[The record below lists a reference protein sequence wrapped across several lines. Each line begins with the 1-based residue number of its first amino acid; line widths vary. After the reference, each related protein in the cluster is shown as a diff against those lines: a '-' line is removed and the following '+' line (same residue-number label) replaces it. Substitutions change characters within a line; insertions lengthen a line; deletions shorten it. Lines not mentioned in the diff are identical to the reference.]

1 MENVTLSI
9 KNCHRA
15 KTVRM
20 KEFPEN
26 GNYEFGFRGHTL
38 GNGYFC
44 HLAKK
49 EGHENVV
56 KDSDLQNYIVV
67 DWKYQENFEDMYDL
81 AVRAFYNTSH
91 TPEVRALQYIR
102 GYEADLQSDLAELP
116 KEWHFEYIARF
127 RSRIEDLFRLHSR
140 CLSAMITG
148 PARFPTKRA
157 QSASNSYD
165 KAVDDFMQWRKSYH
179 KRAERAAEAAKTPE
193 EKMAS
198 EWRPLKKDI
207 IQTAASIFAI
217 DTENYPAHRALFVSS
232 IYGKLER
239 IALNGKAELLKMA
252 LALIE
257 ELSAGMVEKG
267 GKPVFTKRHKVWKLP
282 ELCEAK
288 KTKTEEMANRED
300 TEIPFEGGQVVKCY
314 SDDRLRIYHDEK
326 PSQVIID
333 KLKSNG
339 FRWSPSNG
347 CWQRQLTDNA
357 YYAAARVL
365 VSNEASSDEHRAYV
379 VKLRNAK

>member
-1 MENVTLSI
+1 
-9 KNCHRA
+9 
-15 KTVRM
+15 
-20 KEFPEN
+20 
-26 GNYEFGFRGHTL
+26 
-38 GNGYFC
+38 
-44 HLAKK
+44 
-49 EGHENVV
+49 
-56 KDSDLQNYIVV
+56 
-67 DWKYQENFEDMYDL
+67 
-81 AVRAFYNTSH
+81 
-91 TPEVRALQYIR
+91 
-102 GYEADLQSDLAELP
+102 
-116 KEWHFEYIARF
+116 
-127 RSRIEDLFRLHSR
+127 
-140 CLSAMITG
+140 
-148 PARFPTKRA
+148 
-157 QSASNSYD
+157 
-165 KAVDDFMQWRKSYH
+165 
-179 KRAERAAEAAKTPE
+179 
-193 EKMAS
+193 MAS

-267 GKPVFTKRHKVWKLP
+267 GKPVFTKRHKAWKLP

-288 KTKTEEMANRED
+288 KAKTEEMANRED

-365 VSNEASSDEHRAYV
+365 VPNEASSDEHRAYV